1 VLPPRLRP
9 RLLAKRRFLVATVLV
24 ASIVGADLVVT
35 PGAGALTVSNFAAES
50 GRQIMTSAMSAAL
63 AQGSCTSSSSTT
75 ITGQAYSSITNT
87 STTSGQQTL
96 RLGNATSI
104 VRVVKGV
111 VYIYDDAKAIQ
122 DQFGVSAPKD
132 ANRWIAI
139 PSSNSNFTR
148 FNSGILLSSVMSMV
162 TPAGPLKTG
171 PVMRIDHV
179 LVVGVTGKPN
189 IHLGLASGTETVYV
203 ATTGPHVPIE
213 LVATD
218 TVQGQKNTF
227 TITYSNW
234 GKDFH
239 LSQPASSTPIS
250 STKLPG

>member
-1 VLPPRLRP
+1 MRVNVTIFNHLATRLI
-9 RLLAKRRFLVATVLV
+9 AATVLSASLFTADVVV
-24 ASIVGADLVVT
+24 AEA
-35 PGAGALTVSNFAAES
+35 AGALTVSNFAAES
-50 GRQIMTSAMSAAL
+50 GRQIMTSAMAAAL

-75 ITGQAYSSITNT
+75 ITGQAYSSVTNT

-96 RLGNATSI
+96 RLGNATSV

-132 ANRWIAI
+132 ADRWIAI
-139 PSSNSNFTR
+139 PSSNSNFAR

-189 IHLGLASGTETVYV
+189 IHLGLASGSETVYV
-203 ATTGPHVPIE
+203 ATTGSHVPIE
-213 LVATD
+213 LVASD
-218 TVQGQKNTF
+218 TVQGQKGTF
-227 TITYSNW
+227 TITYTNW
-234 GKDFH
+234 GKNFH
-239 LSQPASSTPIS
+239 LSQPASSIPIS